1 MNEETPPVKVME
13 GLVHSPKAETC
24 PLGDLPPV
32 EGLIRMA
39 CEEGKDLL
47 FHGLYEEVTQH
58 I

>member
-1 MNEETPPVKVME
+1 MKVME